1 MDEKE
6 GSFRLYFT
14 MGHRLI
20 DVKENECK
28 EIKEIATEDFIAR
41 VIAQGGVVSTKALSV
56 PGKTQTVQSTSRAR
70 LLLRR
75 MWRYRMVYLIL
86 LPGMLYFAIF
96 RYWPLYEAQIA
107 FKDFQPLLGV
117 EGSPWIGLKNFETF
131 FKSYYFSTIITN
143 TLIIS
148 VAKLI
153 FGIPPAIIL
162 AIALSEARASSK
174 LARLTQTMSYLPHF
188 LSWIV
193 IFGIL
198 LGLLSPSDGLVNQFI
213 TSKGGQP
220 IGFLSDP
227 HWFRAIVVSSDIWKE
242 TGWGAIIYLAA
253 LLGVDP
259 SQYEAAAIDGA
270 SRLKRIWYVS
280 LPNIKDVIVLVTLLR
295 LGSILDA
302 GFTQVF
308 ALYSLP
314 VYNVGDIIDT
324 WVYRE
329 GILNAQF
336 GLATAVGLFKGLIG
350 LALIFT
356 ANRVARRF
364 AGSGLY

>member
-1 MDEKE
+1 
-6 GSFRLYFT
+6 
-14 MGHRLI
+14 MG
-20 DVKENECK
+20 
-28 EIKEIATEDFIAR
+28 
-41 VIAQGGVVSTKALSV
+41 TKALSI
-56 PGKTQTVQSTSRAR
+56 PEETQTVRSTSRFR

-75 MWRYRMVYLIL
+75 MWRYRMVYLIM
-86 LPGMLYFAIF
+86 LPGMLYFALF

-117 EGSPWIGLKNFETF
+117 EGSQWIGFKNFEVF
-131 FKSYYFSTIITN
+131 FKSYYFTQLITN

-162 AIALSEARASSK
+162 AIALSEARSSSK

-198 LGLLSPSDGLVNQFI
+198 LGMLSPSDGLVNQYI
-213 TSKGGQP
+213 TAHGGQP
-220 IGFLSDP
+220 ISFLSDP
-227 HWFRAIVVSSDIWKE
+227 NWFRVILVSSDIWKE

-253 LLGVDP
+253 LIGIDQ

-270 SRLKRIWYVS
+270 SRLKRIWYIS
-280 LPNIKDVIVLVTLLR
+280 LPNIRDVIVLVTLLR

-314 VYNVGDIIDT
+314 VYSVGDIIDT
-324 WVYRE
+324 WVYRQ

-336 GLATAVGLFKGLIG
+336 GLATAVGLFKGVIG
-350 LALIFT
+350 LLLIFT
-356 ANRVARRF
+356 ANRVAKRF